1 VPIRGQPGGSAL
13 SAEEEAD
20 LSWRS
25 KVLQRYDRGAT
36 LAGLGTGGAR
46 NPSLAE
52 RAVAVVDRVEV
63 LTRQDCLRL
72 LDGFVEVEEAAE
84 AQGLTDALHQ
94 GGYWFMR
101 RYPFCPATAFAL
113 DGWIR
118 NAANYAAVRA
128 GDAAAGYAVREALQV
143 GWAVG
148 GALIA
153 LAGELAE
160 GSGAF
165 NPVPAP
171 VMDLLRRPW
180 AVLTGAP
187 A

>member
-1 VPIRGQPGGSAL
+1 
-13 SAEEEAD
+13 
-20 LSWRS
+20 
-25 KVLQRYDRGAT
+25 
-36 LAGLGTGGAR
+36 
-46 NPSLAE
+46 
-52 RAVAVVDRVEV
+52 
-63 LTRQDCLRL
+63 
-72 LDGFVEVEEAAE
+72 
-84 AQGLTDALHQ
+84 
-94 GGYWFMR
+94 
-101 RYPFCPATAFAL
+101 L